1 MKTYF
6 ILNLR
11 YFDDPVVINTTG
23 STGSGNDLSPEMK
36 TFYDK
41 NLIKNAKA
49 NLVHDQF
56 GQKRN
61 IPKGGGKSI
70 EFRRFSKL
78 AVSLTPL
85 TEGVTP
91 AADKMNVTT
100 VTAEVKQYGRY
111 YLLSDM
117 LTLTAIDPILV
128 EATENLGINAGE
140 TLDAVT
146 REVLCG
152 GTNVQYGDGS
162 KTGRDALTTD
172 DKMSVEAIRRGVRT
186 LKRFNVQKINGYYA
200 CIIHPDIWYDLTKDP
215 DWEKIN
221 LNTEIGVKNIY
232 EGELGHVLG
241 VRFVESTQA
250 KIFYKAGNVATA
262 NGGDGSTGR
271 DIYATLLIG
280 KDAYGVTT
288 IEGAGL
294 ETIIKQ
300 KGSSGTADPLNQRAS
315 AGWKGLK
322 TAVILVQENLLRIET
337 QSTFSD
343 GEAA

>member
-6 ILNLR
+6 RFNLR
-11 YFDDPVVINTTG
+11 YFDDPLINTTG
-23 STGSGNDLSPEMK
+23 SNGSGNDLSPEMK

-61 IPKGGGKSI
+61 IPKGGGKTI
-70 EFRRFSKL
+70 EFRRFSRL

-91 AADKMNVTT
+91 AADKLNVTAI
-100 VTAEVKQYGRY
+100 TAEVKQYGRY

-117 LTLTAIDPILV
+117 LELTAIDPILV
-128 EATENLGINAGE
+128 EATENLGNNAGE

-162 KTGRDALTTD
+162 KLSRDALTTD
-172 DKMSVEAIRRGVRT
+172 DKLSVEAIRRAVRT
-186 LKRFNVQKINGYYA
+186 LKKFKAQKINGYYA
-200 CIIHPDIWYDLTKDP
+200 AIIHPDTWYDLTKDP
-215 DWEKIN
+215 AWEKIN
-221 LNTEIGVKNIY
+221 LNTETGVKHIY
-232 EGELGHVLG
+232 EGELGTVLG

-250 KIFYKAGNVATA
+250 KIFYKAGNTATA
-262 NGGDGSTGR
+262 NGGDGTNGR
-271 DIYATLLIG
+271 DIYATLVIG
-280 KDAYGVTT
+280 KNAYGVTT
-288 IEGAGL
+288 IEGSGL

-300 KGSSGTADPLNQRAS
+300 KGSSGTADPLNQRSS

-322 TAVILVQENLLRIET
+322 TAVILVQENMVRIET

-343 GEAA
+343 GED